1 MLMIQEF
8 IPSISGSTPSNNDS
22 PQDAAHVYDLIRSS
36 MDQSLIYFTSFHMI
50 DFYYTCAWM
59 TCQVLHNVLYLFD
72 AFLYVYADRLSTSIF
87 ISNVLCDISPK
98 KNGSKLMLLTNE
110 GV

>member
-1 MLMIQEF
+1 MKTSETSASADDSRVHALHIWINTIQQRL
-8 IPSISGSTPSNNDS
+8 PSRCG
-22 PQDAAHVYDLIRSS
+22 HVYDLIRSS
-36 MDQSLIYFTSFHMI
+36 MNQSLIYFTSFHII

-59 TCQVLHNVLYLFD
+59 TCQILHNVLYLFD

-98 KNGSKLMLLTNE
+98 KMALN
-110 GV
+110 